1 MTGTV
6 GKAMILAGACL
17 LIASPAFAE
26 DRFAPPPNA
35 FAPLPPKQTSL
46 PKSKQHD
53 WTGFFA
59 GVQSGASFGSANS
72 KWSQDNTASPTFG
85 AHAGYNYQFGRGLV
99 LGGESD
105 ASAK

>member
-17 LIASPAFAE
+17 LMAGPAFAE
-26 DRFAPPPNA
+26 DKFAPPPNA
-35 FAPLPPKQTSL
+35 FDPPAVKPKIL
-46 PKSKQHD
+46 PKSQQHD
-53 WTGFFA
+53 WTGFYA

-72 KWSQDNTASPTFG
+72 RWSQDNTASPTFG